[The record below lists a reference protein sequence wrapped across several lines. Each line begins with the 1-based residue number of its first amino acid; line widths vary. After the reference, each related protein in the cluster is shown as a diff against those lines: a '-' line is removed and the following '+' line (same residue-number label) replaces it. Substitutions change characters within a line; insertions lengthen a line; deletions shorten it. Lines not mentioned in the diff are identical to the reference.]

1 MEHTLHIYR
10 RVSTRGQEEKYSL
23 DDQLKLGKKKMKSL
37 GLKNL
42 KDWCEGGK
50 SGSSENIEDREVLT
64 ELFTEIQEGNVKYLY
79 VLDLSR
85 LSRNPMVSSIL
96 RKELEEK
103 DVTLYTQE
111 SSVDFQSDEQLLM
124 FDFFSSI
131 NQFFVRVQRKK
142 SMTGKVSHFK
152 KGGWRGGKPPFGYK
166 TEKVNGTKSLVIDE
180 EQSGWVRKIFDMFIS
195 DSSSIEI
202 CRELDKNKVQPPRS
216 TTDFWNPTSV
226 TNMLRNEIYIG
237 TDSMIDKIT
246 DKNNPKRLYHTN
258 PNLRII
264 DNYTFDLVQ
273 VKLDETLKK
282 KNQLTKVKH
291 DYVLLRGLIFCGD
304 CGDIYGCRVKPSK
317 NEYYYYCR
325 SRENNW
331 RKIDKSKKVKCG
343 VKKSINIKNTDKIVW
358 KTLID
363 ILQNSHL
370 IKEKIKVDILSQKTQ
385 SEEDKVS
392 KLNDLYKEKRKVSK
406 SIKDLE
412 IREKDNRNWY
422 LVGDVSKEQF
432 DDGNKLIRGK
442 KDTLFDELN
451 NLNMRVQNIKDSNK
465 WFDWIEKH
473 KSWISNLRKNFSE
486 EDKKE
491 IVKEYIRKINVYF
504 DHKLNQHKLIL
515 TLKLPIVNDKFVKN
529 GKSKGGI
536 SKYNILNG
544 ESQIGTIVE
553 PTKVGRKKK
562 LTLDKIIEGGDE
574 IPPIKNSQ
582 LQWNRRKNRLSLT
595 LKNHRK
601 ILIFN
606 I

>member
-1 MEHTLHIYR
+1 
-10 RVSTRGQEEKYSL
+10 
-23 DDQLKLGKKKMKSL
+23 MKSL
-37 GLKNL
+37 GLKNI

-50 SGSSENIEDREVLT
+50 SGSSENIEDREILT
-64 ELFTEIQEGNVKYLY
+64 ELFTEIQEGNVKHLY

-96 RKELEEK
+96 RKELENK
-103 DVTLYTQE
+103 NVTLYTQE

-142 SMTGKVSHFK
+142 SMTGKVSHFQ

-166 TEKVNGTKSLVIDE
+166 TEKVNGTKSIVIDD
-180 EQSGWVRKIFDMFIS
+180 EQSRWVRKIFDMFS
-195 DSSSIEI
+195 NDSSSIEI
-202 CRELDKNKVQPPRS
+202 CRELDKNKVPPPRS
-216 TTDFWNPTSV
+216 STDFWNPTSV

-246 DKNNPKRLYHTN
+246 DKNNPRRLYHTN

-264 DNYTFDLVQ
+264 DNYTFDLIQ
-273 VKLDETLKK
+273 VKLDDTLKK

-291 DYVLLRGLIFCGD
+291 DNVLLRGLIYCGD
-304 CGDIYGCRVKPSK
+304 CGDIYGCRVKHSK

-370 IKEKIKVDILSQKTQ
+370 IKEKIKVDILSQKSK
-385 SEEDKVS
+385 SEEDRVS
-392 KLNDLYKEKRKVSK
+392 KLNELYKEKKKVNK

-412 IREKDNRNWY
+412 LRERDNRNWY
-422 LVGDVSKEQF
+422 LVGDISKEQF
-432 DDGNKLIRGK
+432 EDGTKLIREK
-442 KDTLFDELN
+442 KGLLFDELN
-451 NLNMRVQNIKDSNK
+451 IINMKVQNIKDSNK

-473 KSWISNLRKNFSE
+473 KSWISNLKKNFSD
-486 EDKKE
+486 EDKRD
-491 IVKEYIRKINVYF
+491 IVKEYIRRIDVYF

-515 TLKLPIVNDKFVKN
+515 TLKLPIVNDKYVKN
-529 GKSKGGI
+529 EKTKGGI
-536 SKYNILNG
+536 TEYDIVNG
-544 ESQIGTIVE
+544 VSQIGTIVE
-553 PTKVGRKKK
+553 PTQKGRKKK
-562 LTLDKIIEGGDE
+562 VNLVTNTEGDKG
-574 IPPIKNSQ
+574 IPPIKNSP
-582 LQWNRRKNRLSLT
+582 LQSSDFFQHKHLYSST
-595 LKNHRK
+595 KK
-601 ILIFN
+601 VK
-606 I
+606 

>member
-1 MEHTLHIYR
+1 
-10 RVSTRGQEEKYSL
+10 
-23 DDQLKLGKKKMKSL
+23 MKSL
-37 GLKNL
+37 GLKNI

-50 SGSSENIEDREVLT
+50 SGSSENIEDREILT
-64 ELFTEIQEGNVKYLY
+64 ELFTEIQEGNVKHLY

-96 RKELEEK
+96 RKELENK
-103 DVTLYTQE
+103 NVTLYTQE

-142 SMTGKVSHFK
+142 SMTGKVSHFQ

-166 TEKVNGTKSLVIDE
+166 TEKVNGTKSIVIDD
-180 EQSGWVRKIFDMFIS
+180 EQSRWVRKIFDMFS
-195 DSSSIEI
+195 NDSSSIEI
-202 CRELDKNKVQPPRS
+202 CRELDKNKVPPPRS
-216 TTDFWNPTSV
+216 STDFWNPTSV

-246 DKNNPKRLYHTN
+246 DKNNPRRLYHTN

-264 DNYTFDLVQ
+264 DNYTFDLIQ
-273 VKLDETLKK
+273 VKLDDTLKK

-291 DYVLLRGLIFCGD
+291 DNVLLRGLIYCGD
-304 CGDIYGCRVKPSK
+304 CGDIYGCRVKHSK

-370 IKEKIKVDILSQKTQ
+370 IKEKIKVDILSQKSK
-385 SEEDKVS
+385 SEEDRVS
-392 KLNDLYKEKRKVSK
+392 KLNELYKEKKKVNK

-412 IREKDNRNWY
+412 LRERDNRNWY
-422 LVGDVSKEQF
+422 LVGDISKEQF
-432 DDGNKLIRGK
+432 EDGTKLIREK
-442 KDTLFDELN
+442 KGLLFDELN
-451 NLNMRVQNIKDSNK
+451 IINMKVQNIKDSNK

-473 KSWISNLRKNFSE
+473 KSWISNLKKNFSD
-486 EDKKE
+486 EDKRD
-491 IVKEYIRKINVYF
+491 IVKEYIRRIDVYF

-515 TLKLPIVNDKFVKN
+515 TLKLPIVNDKYVKN
-529 GKSKGGI
+529 EKTKGGI
-536 SKYNILNG
+536 TEYDIVNG
-544 ESQIGTIVE
+544 VSQIGTIVE
-553 PTKVGRKKK
+553 PTQKGRKKK
-562 LTLDKIIEGGDE
+562 VNLVTNTEGDKG
-574 IPPIKNSQ
+574 IPPIKNSP
-582 LQWNRRKNRLSLT
+582 LPWNKIKCSLFLSLNYT
-595 LKNHRK
+595 H
-601 ILIFN
+601 N
-606 I
+606 IYNISYSHQLM